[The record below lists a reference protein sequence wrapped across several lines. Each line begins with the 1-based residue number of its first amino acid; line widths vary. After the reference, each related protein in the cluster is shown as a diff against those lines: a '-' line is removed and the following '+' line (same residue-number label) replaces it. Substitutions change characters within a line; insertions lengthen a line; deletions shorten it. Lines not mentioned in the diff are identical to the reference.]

1 MTRQALSVIKQKKKK
16 KRGKRSTIRTVK
28 DSVKCSPNE
37 QQFIDEYLLDL
48 NGRRAYQAV
57 YPKSNAA
64 TARVG
69 ACRFLTKA
77 NISKAIELRR
87 AELAKQVQVT
97 QAEIV
102 REFKR
107 VGISANSDDYLS
119 FSKDG
124 VVLKD
129 SSTLTREQMS
139 MISEIMQT
147 ETENGTNIRFKLHDK
162 LDALNSLAR
171 HLGMFP
177 SKVEQPKEVQPVQF
191 NIVLYP
197 TDEHEGESGRGV
209 VKDVPT
215 RPIDHGGAK
224 R

>member
-1 MTRQALSVIKQKKKK
+1 MTRKALSVIKQKKKK
-16 KRGKRSTIRTVK
+16 KQRRKRSTIKTVA
-28 DSVKCSPNE
+28 DSPKCSPNE
-37 QQFIDEYLLDL
+37 QQFVDEYLLDL

-87 AELAKQVQVT
+87 AELAKQAQVT

-102 REFKR
+102 REFR
-107 VGISANSDDYLS
+107 RIGISANPEDYLS

-124 VVLKD
+124 IVLKD
-129 SSTLTREQMS
+129 SSQLTREQMS

-147 ETENGTNIRFKLHDK
+147 KTENGANIRFKLHDK
-162 LDALNSLAR
+162 LSALNSLAK

-177 SKVEQPKEVQPVQF
+177 SKVAQPEITIPVQF
-191 NIVLYP
+191 NVVLNP
-197 TDEHEGESGRGV
+197 
-209 VKDVPT
+209 
-215 RPIDHGGAK
+215 
-224 R
+224 

>member
-1 MTRQALSVIKQKKKK
+1 MTRQALSVIKQEKKK
-16 KRGKRSTIRTVK
+16 KRGKRSTIKTTT
-28 DSVKCSPNE
+28 DSPKCSPNE
-37 QQFIDEYLLDL
+37 QQFVDEYLLDL

-102 REFKR
+102 REFR
-107 VGISANSDDYLS
+107 RIGISANPEDYLS

-124 VVLKD
+124 IVLKD
-129 SSTLTREQMS
+129 SSQLTREQMG
-139 MISEIMQT
+139 MISAT
-147 ETENGTNIRFKLHDK
+147 T
-162 LDALNSLAR
+162 
-171 HLGMFP
+171 
-177 SKVEQPKEVQPVQF
+177 
-191 NIVLYP
+191 
-197 TDEHEGESGRGV
+197 
-209 VKDVPT
+209 
-215 RPIDHGGAK
+215 
-224 R
+224 

>member
-16 KRGKRSTIRTVK
+16 KQRRKRSTIKTVA
-28 DSVKCSPNE
+28 DSPKCSPTE
-37 QQFIDEYLLDL
+37 QQFVDEYLVDL

-97 QAEIV
+97 QDEIV
-102 REFKR
+102 RELRR
-107 VGISANSDDYLS
+107 VGMTANIGDYVT
-119 FSKDG
+119 FGKTG
-124 VVLKD
+124 VVLKE
-129 SSTLTREQMS
+129 STELQRDELAMIAEVSHTR
-139 MISEIMQT
+139 SEY
-147 ETENGTNIRFKLHDK
+147 GTNIRFKLHDK
-162 LDALNSLAR
+162 LDALNSLAK

-197 TDEHEGESGRGV
+197 TDKHEGESRRSLRS
-209 VKDVPT
+209 D
-215 RPIDHGGAK
+215 
-224 R
+224 